1 MEYLSITGGN
11 PLYGTA
17 EIPAAKNSVLPIMAA
32 AFMLEG
38 TNYVHNVP
46 RLSDVAVSMEI
57 LGLLGC
63 DTQMLGNTLSISRK
77 TIAAR
82 VIPAALMA
90 AMRSSVFYLAPLLIK
105 EGYTQISPPGGC
117 NIGSR
122 PIDIHLDGLS
132 KMGVKVSK
140 DENTITLDAKNGIKA
155 VDYTLRLPSVGAT
168 ETLIMAA
175 SQAKG
180 QTVLRGPAK
189 EPEIQDLA
197 SFLRSAGAIISGDGT
212 DIIKITG
219 VDALGNADYTPY
231 GDRITAATVLC
242 GAALCGG
249 EVCAEGIAPRHT
261 SATLAQLVKLG
272 CGVKSTPSSVT
283 LSSTGRL
290 FSVGA
295 LQTGVYPDFCTD
307 AAPLVAAV
315 LLKAEGESSITD
327 TIFESRFACAEG
339 FNALGARA
347 KANGRTVVVKGVSK
361 LRASAIQAPDLR
373 GGAALVIAALAAQGT
388 SSLTGVSHIKRG
400 YEDIAQLFGC
410 LGADIKF
417 IH

>member
-1 MEYLSITGGN
+1 M
-11 PLYGTA
+11 
-17 EIPAAKNSVLPIMAA
+17 M
-32 AFMLEG
+32 EG

-46 RLSDVAVSMEI
+46 HLSDVSVSIEI

-63 DTQMLGNTLSISRK
+63 DAQMCGSTLSISRRTVATK
-77 TIAAR
+77 

-105 EGYTQISPPGGC
+105 EGHTQISPPGGC
-117 NIGSR
+117 NIGLR

-132 KMGVKVSK
+132 KMGVKIEK
-140 DENTITLDAKNGIKA
+140 NNTTITLNAKNGIKA

-180 QTVLRGPAK
+180 STILRGVAK

-212 DIIKITG
+212 DVIKITG
-219 VDALGNADYTPY
+219 VDKLGDADYTPY

-242 GAALCGG
+242 AGALCGG
-249 EVCAEGIAPRHT
+249 EVCASGIAPLHT
-261 SATLAQLVKLG
+261 SATLAQLAKLG
-272 CGVKSTPSSVT
+272 CGVKSTHNSVT

-290 FSVGA
+290 FSVGN

-307 AAPLVAAV
+307 AAPLVAAA
-315 LLKAEGESSITD
+315 LLMAEGESSITD
-327 TIFESRFACAEG
+327 TIFERRFACAEG
-339 FNALGARA
+339 FNALGAKTNA
-347 KANGRTVVVKGVSK
+347 DGRTIRVQGVKR

-373 GGAALVIAALAAQGT
+373 GGAALVIAALAASGT
-388 SSLTGVSHIKRG
+388 STLTGVSHIKRG
-400 YEDIAQLFGC
+400 YDDIALMFGSI
-410 LGADIKF
+410 GANIKF